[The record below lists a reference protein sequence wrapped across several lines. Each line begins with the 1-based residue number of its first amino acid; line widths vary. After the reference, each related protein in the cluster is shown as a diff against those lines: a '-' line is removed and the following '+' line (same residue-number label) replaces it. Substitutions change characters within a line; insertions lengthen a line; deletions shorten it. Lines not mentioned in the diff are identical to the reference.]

1 MPVPLRS
8 PAPVTIIYG
17 TPDPPVIAQG
27 TVVRSEGDE
36 LDIEVDTAGIPAGA
50 RLILQFGGADAA
62 GPRAVIVVRAAETG
76 LLHTRLVKTAP
87 PDKRE
92 YPRVH
97 GAVHVRYRVAP
108 GDDAEDAWMRG
119 EDVPGAERVPDP
131 FMNFSAT
138 GLAFDDRDVAHE
150 GDVLLVD
157 FDVPQDPRTW
167 RATARVVRV
176 APIPIDERDE
186 GVDATHR
193 VAIAFERISED
204 AVDALGR
211 YTLRIQ
217 DAWLEGAE

>member
-8 PAPVTIIYG
+8 PAPVSIIYG
-17 TPDPPVIAQG
+17 TPDPPVFAQG
-27 TVVRSEGDE
+27 VVVRADGDE

-50 RLILQFGGADAA
+50 RLVLQFGDNEISC
-62 GPRAVIVVRAAETG
+62 PRAAIVLHAAESG
-76 LLHTRLVKTAP
+76 LLQTRLVKTAP

-97 GAVHVRYRVAP
+97 GAVNVRYRVA
-108 GDDAEDAWMRG
+108 DDEDAADAWMRG
-119 EDVPGAERVPDP
+119 ADVPGVDLVPDP

-138 GLAFDDRDVAHE
+138 GLAFDDRETARE
-150 GDVLLVD
+150 GDMLLVQ
-157 FDVPQDPRTW
+157 FGLPQGARTW

-176 APIPIDERDE
+176 APIPVDERDE

-193 VAIAFERISED
+193 IAVAFERVSEE
-204 AVDALGR
+204 AVEALGR

-217 DAWLEGAE
+217 DAWLEGGE